1 MNATV
6 ANDYQI
12 VGMRMKAMIMGTKL
26 RDWLEGLDNDQLG
39 FFYTDAGNL
48 FTQYGV
54 AANLLQRLVSADIG
68 SLEAFAEAISGNMA
82 LYMYFAE
89 LTYGI

>member
-1 MNATV
+1 MNAT
-6 ANDYQI
+6 AINI

-26 RDWLEGLDNDQLG
+26 RNFIETLDNDERD

-54 AANLLQRLVSADIG
+54 AANLLQRLVGADIG
-68 SLEAFAEAISGNMA
+68 SLEAFAGAISGNMA
-82 LYMYFAE
+82 LYMYFSE

>member
-26 RDWLEGLDNDQLG
+26 RDWLEGLDNDQLA

-48 FTQYGV
+48 FTRYGL

>member
-1 MNATV
+1 MNTTAM
-6 ANDYQI
+6 NI

-26 RDWLEGLDNDQLG
+26 RDCIEILDNDELD
-39 FFYTDAGNL
+39 FFYRDAGGL

-54 AANLLQRLVSADIG
+54 PANLLQRLVGADIG

-82 LYMYFAE
+82 LYMYFSE